1 MGYLDLYNNELSG
14 NTFRLYVSD
23 YGKSL
28 LTAPGGLFY
37 AIEKFG
43 LSDLDMDYRRF
54 VNDGSCTDQTSYSAV
69 TGSCFYDL
77 PDLRGGQ
84 PVSLSGTIG
93 TTAAIMSGPRCVI
106 KSGVK
111 ELYET
116 SLGVSPVLSSLH
128 AEYNPPED
136 LKEIKIPDSGVINGC
151 WAEGESVQRFF
162 PSYCTTCADFNLDG
176 LVDYEDLKT
185 FLTYLNT
192 KSIGNNNLVGDF
204 NGDGVVDKV
213 DLYVFL
219 NCLRY
224 NGHDIME
231 YCEDKEIFCMLCN
244 KLGNESP
251 CNGDC
256 LRCI

>member
-54 VNDGSCTDQTSYSAV
+54 VNNGSCTDQTSYSAV

-77 PDLRGGQ
+77 PDLR
-84 PVSLSGTIG
+84 
-93 TTAAIMSGPRCVI
+93 
-106 KSGVK
+106 SGVK

-204 NGDGVVDKV
+204 NGDGVVDKI

>member
-54 VNDGSCTDQTSYSAV
+54 VNNGSCTDQTSYSAV

-136 LKEIKIPDSGVINGC
+136 LKEN
-151 WAEGESVQRFF
+151 
-162 PSYCTTCADFNLDG
+162 
-176 LVDYEDLKT
+176 
-185 FLTYLNT
+185 
-192 KSIGNNNLVGDF
+192 
-204 NGDGVVDKV
+204 
-213 DLYVFL
+213 
-219 NCLRY
+219 
-224 NGHDIME
+224 
-231 YCEDKEIFCMLCN
+231 
-244 KLGNESP
+244 
-251 CNGDC
+251 
-256 LRCI
+256 